1 MFILEKHE
9 ADERGKRIDI
19 ERTKHLLA
27 APSDAGAE
35 FRKATLEASVP

>member
-19 ERTKHLLA
+19 ERTKHFFGRA
-27 APSDAGAE
+27 I
-35 FRKATLEASVP
+35 RRRC